1 MSTPQP
7 AKPSRR
13 DILKPVELLVLAAI
27 AGIFTG
33 LIVLMVTRDISFA
46 LIGFGIA
53 FIVTLVFIAMF
64 ALAVK
69 PDDLEKK
76 DIHDQDSGH

>member
-1 MSTPQP
+1 MSAPQP
-7 AKPSRR
+7 PSRR
-13 DILKPVELLVLAAI
+13 EILKPVELLVFAAV

-33 LIVLMVTRDISFA
+33 LVTLMVTRDMTFA

-64 ALAVK
+64 ALTVK
-69 PDDLEKK
+69 PDDMEKK
-76 DIHDQDSGH
+76 DIHDQDTGH

>member
-13 DILKPVELLVLAAI
+13 DILKPVELLVLAAV

>member
-13 DILKPVELLVLAAI
+13 DILKPVELLVLAAV

-46 LIGFGIA
+46 AIGFGIA

>member
-1 MSTPQP
+1 MSAPQP

-13 DILKPVELLVLAAI
+13 DVLKPVELLIFAAV

-33 LIVLMVTRDISFA
+33 LVTLMVTRDITFA

-69 PDDLEKK
+69 PDDMEKK

>member
-1 MSTPQP
+1 MSAPQP

-13 DILKPVELLVLAAI
+13 DILKPVELLIFAAV

-33 LIVLMVTRDISFA
+33 LVTLMVTRDISFA
-46 LIGFGIA
+46 LIAFGIA

-64 ALAVK
+64 ALTVK
-69 PDDLEKK
+69 PDDLEKR
-76 DIHDQDSGH
+76 DIHDQDTGH

>member
-13 DILKPVELLVLAAI
+13 DILKPVELLVLAAV
-27 AGIFTG
+27 AGLFTG